1 MAHEEYRECTV
12 CGGQHTLIELNSRV
26 ACIRYLRDEIE
37 QLRDML
43 EADGYTTRGYT
54 AKELRQIA
62 GKMDRLTDELTREG
76 RAR

>member
-1 MAHEEYRECTV
+1 M
-12 CGGQHTLIELNSRV
+12 IELNSRV

-62 GKMDRLTDELTREG
+62 GKTGGLWADMDRLTDELTREG